1 MQKHKETTIALDTT
15 SLTRPPSRRN
25 NSLEP
30 LGTRGEPDVN
40 NQVGMTP
47 SPHGRRRMTSAIGTG
62 VHPTPINSQKLP
74 HKYMIEG
81 GERVRKRLSSIVS
94 SKRSS
99 SRKMALLH
107 PHKYPHPVFNN
118 IHDDREHSEENNS
131 DSDSSDDGMTPGV
144 ADVRH
149 RAQFFKSLIGPTTYE
164 DGGLVTKGHVD
175 HRGITPHVVFST
187 THTPPSVA
195 KNPVITCN
203 QPVTCGFCSST
214 NLSWILRC
222 SFCGSA
228 RMSDAPRLKYLI
240 DMILSIDPR
249 IKPDNLAKRILD
261 YAKFDRVALKAEATF
276 KQAGLVRAKAAIMM
290 MNRTVSTL
298 RFQIMRMIFVAWKNA
313 KASGLRE
320 QAIIQRCISI
330 KQAQTK
336 RKCRQDAF
344 AVWRGYV
351 ARVTD
356 ERLQRFQVAFKRNEL
371 TKLRRIWG
379 SWRSFLRIRG
389 KEKAEETRRH
399 YEDELRDT
407 PLEAQKEIDRLK
419 EIQQETLKLVFTA
432 GDSILELLQVSLR
445 KADHSVLKTLQ
456 LVQMY
461 PTTAGEFFESA
472 HGNELLDALS
482 SGHAMPQ
489 IDGFGLDDEK
499 DDETMRHLLDQTIE
513 QIEQSPPSDSLM
525 QWINFQ
531 RRRGAE
537 MGTISESPTKGTV
550 DGGSTSEK
558 PSSAKTKI
566 RLKDKK
572 KEFKPI
578 KYLQDLRAVIA
589 SPGVMLKLLCHTSA
603 EAQAE
608 YDRIRSTELTNT
620 ATIAAENSTTA
631 TTLSPSAQVQL
642 RSYFKIVPRILN
654 LPPDIV
660 ARDSFVLNDF
670 DSLYAYTVY
679 LYLFHPNYVAP
690 GMVLSP
696 RYHLSYSF
704 LTPQWQKVKTSLQE
718 NECDPFAQQQF
729 YIFLSK
735 LKRINLQFLRFIDI
749 CKAVR
754 HIASWHERCVT
765 REAFNDFSRR
775 VLCKD
780 SNISVSLEKET
791 LASWV
796 SLPASKL
803 MSLCDGEDEFRKIE
817 QVYKD
822 NVLDL
827 IKIFRI
833 YGSAAG
839 GKGILEQE
847 FLKVMTKAGV
857 TNKKNILRS
866 HLQLIYQ
873 QSRQSNGENP
883 STGAS
888 ITQGT
893 TGAEGE
899 EEAEDRGATPNE
911 FFEALTRVAYHN
923 YQKRRE
929 FMGQIATMMNMGDEV
944 SMETINGSGSLLAC
958 VIDLVVDK
966 VVPLTKKFQEQGL
979 TFKKQM
985 IYPDVQHVCKAQEK
999 KLKRVFISYS
1009 QRNKN
1014 PQSRGKLLDLSDFE
1028 SLLKDRRLID
1038 ALFPHGRI
1046 KQLVAFVQQDGEI
1059 GNTASSING
1068 YDADSEFVFSEFVE
1082 ALAAI
1087 AVYRNA
1093 NPYLPFAKKLETF
1106 FEEYF

>member
-1 MQKHKETTIALDTT
+1 MRSVDATP
-15 SLTRPPSRRN
+15 SLSRPLSRRN

-30 LGTRGEPDVN
+30 LGTRGEADVN
-40 NQVGMTP
+40 NQAGTMS
-47 SPHGRRRMTSAIGTG
+47 SPQGRRRMTSTIGSGAHSLSTNS
-62 VHPTPINSQKLP
+62 PKPSQK
-74 HKYMIEG
+74 YIVEG
-81 GERVRKRLSSIVS
+81 GERVGKRLKSIVS
-94 SKRSS
+94 TKRA
-99 SRKMALLH
+99 SRKMA
-107 PHKYPHPVFNN
+107 HKHPHPVFNN
-118 IHDDREHSEENNS
+118 IHDDREHNEENNS
-131 DSDSSDDGMTPGV
+131 DSDSSDDELAPGL

-164 DGGLVTKGHVD
+164 DGGLVTKGNVD

-187 THTPPSVA
+187 THTPPSMV
-195 KNPVITCN
+195 KNPIITSS

-214 NLSWILRC
+214 NLSWVLRC

-249 IKPDNLAKRILD
+249 IKPDILAKRILD

-298 RFQIMRMIFVAWKNA
+298 RFQMMRMIFLAWKNA

-344 AVWRGYV
+344 SVWRGYV
-351 ARVTD
+351 SRVTD

-389 KEKAEETRRH
+389 KEKVEEMRRH

-432 GDSILELLQVSLR
+432 GDSILELLQVSIR

-482 SGHAMPQ
+482 IGHAMPQ

-499 DDETMRHLLDQTIE
+499 DDETMKHLLDQAIE
-513 QIEQSPPSDSLM
+513 RIEQSPPSDSLM
-525 QWINFQ
+525 QWFNFQ

-537 MGTISESPTKGTV
+537 MGTIIDSPTKGAT
-550 DGGSTSEK
+550 DSSSTSEK

-589 SPGVMLKLLCHTSA
+589 SPGVMLKLLCHTST

-608 YDRIRSTELTNT
+608 YDRIRSTEITNT
-620 ATIAAENSTTA
+620 AATVAAENSTTA

-642 RSYFKIVPRILN
+642 RSYFKIVPKILN

-660 ARDSFVLNDF
+660 TRDSFVLNDF
-670 DSLYAYTVY
+670 DSLYAYAVY

-704 LTPQWQKVKTSLQE
+704 LTPQWQKVKTSLQD

-754 HIASWHERCVT
+754 HIANWHERCVT

-796 SLPASKL
+796 SLPAQKL

-873 QSRQSNGENP
+873 QSRQSNGGIPMDNPNNGSSISGP
-883 STGAS
+883 ST
-888 ITQGT
+888 
-893 TGAEGE
+893 EGE

-944 SMETINGSGSLLAC
+944 SMETINGSGSLLSC
-958 VIDLVVDK
+958 VVDLVVDK

-999 KLKRVFISYS
+999 KLKRIFISYS

-1028 SLLKDRRLID
+1028 SLLKDKRLID
-1038 ALFPHGRI
+1038 ALFPYGRI

>member
-1 MQKHKETTIALDTT
+1 MQKQKETAISLRNVDPRT
-15 SLTRPPSRRN
+15 SLTRSLSRRN

-30 LGTRGEPDVN
+30 LGTRGDVS
-40 NQVGMTP
+40 NQAGATS
-47 SPHGRRRMTSAIGTG
+47 SPHGRRRVASTIG
-62 VHPTPINSQKLP
+62 VHSPSTNSPKLSQKYLV
-74 HKYMIEG
+74 EG
-81 GERVRKRLSSIVS
+81 NNRVGKRLNCIVA
-94 SKRSS
+94 SKRAI
-99 SRKMALLH
+99 SRKMAVMH
-107 PHKYPHPVFNN
+107 SHEPPHPVFNN

-131 DSDSSDDGMTPGV
+131 DSDGSDDGLGPGV

-164 DGGLVTKGHVD
+164 DGGLVTKGNVD

-195 KNPVITCN
+195 KNPVIICN

-214 NLSWILRC
+214 NLSWVLRC

-249 IKPDNLAKRILD
+249 IKPDLLAKRILD

-298 RFQIMRMIFVAWKNA
+298 RFQITRMVFLAWKNA
-313 KASGLRE
+313 KAAGLRE
-320 QAIIQRCISI
+320 QALIQRCISI

-344 AVWRGYV
+344 SVWRGYV
-351 ARVTD
+351 ARVSD
-356 ERLQRFQVAFKRNEL
+356 ERMQRFQVAFRRNEL

-379 SWRSFLRIRG
+379 SWRSFLRLRG
-389 KEKAEETRRH
+389 KEKVEELRRH
-399 YEDELRDT
+399 FEEELRDT
-407 PLEAQKEIDRLK
+407 PLEAQEEIDRLK
-419 EIQQETLKLVFTA
+419 EVQQETLKLVFTA

-461 PTTAGEFFESA
+461 PSTAGEFFETA

-499 DDETMRHLLDQTIE
+499 DDETMKQLLDKTLE
-513 QIEQSPPSDSLM
+513 KVEHSPPSDSLM
-525 QWINFQ
+525 QWLNFQ

-537 MGTISESPTKGTV
+537 MGTIIDSPTRGTS
-550 DGGSTSEK
+550 DGNEK
-558 PSSAKTKI
+558 PSSAKTKN

-572 KEFKPI
+572 KEFKPL

-589 SPGVMLKLLCHTSA
+589 SPGVMLKLLCHSSF

-620 ATIAAENSTTA
+620 AANVAAENSTTA

-642 RSYFKIVPRILN
+642 RSYFKIVPKILN

-660 ARDSFVLNDF
+660 TRDSFVLNDF
-670 DSLYAYTVY
+670 DSLYAYAVY

-690 GMVLSP
+690 GMDLSP

-803 MSLCDGEDEFRKIE
+803 LSICDGEDEFRKIE

-873 QSRQSNGENP
+873 QSRQSNGGISDTSN
-883 STGAS
+883 TGVS
-888 ITQGT
+888 ISGPAT
-893 TGAEGE
+893 EGE
-899 EEAEDRGATPNE
+899 EEVEDRGATPNE

-944 SMETINGSGSLLAC
+944 SMETINGSGSLLLC
-958 VIDLVVDK
+958 VMDLVVDK
-966 VVPLTKKFQEQGL
+966 IVPLTKKFQEQGL

-999 KLKRVFISYS
+999 KLKRIFSSYS

-1028 SLLKDRRLID
+1028 SLLKDKKLID

-1059 GNTASSING
+1059 GNTATSING

>member
-1 MQKHKETTIALDTT
+1 MVDDAKQSFPVETI
-15 SLTRPPSRRN
+15 
-25 NSLEP
+25 
-30 LGTRGEPDVN
+30 
-40 NQVGMTP
+40 
-47 SPHGRRRMTSAIGTG
+47 
-62 VHPTPINSQKLP
+62 
-74 HKYMIEG
+74 
-81 GERVRKRLSSIVS
+81 
-94 SKRSS
+94 
-99 SRKMALLH
+99 
-107 PHKYPHPVFNN
+107 
-118 IHDDREHSEENNS
+118 
-131 DSDSSDDGMTPGV
+131 
-144 ADVRH
+144 
-149 RAQFFKSLIGPTTYE
+149 
-164 DGGLVTKGHVD
+164 
-175 HRGITPHVVFST
+175 
-187 THTPPSVA
+187 
-195 KNPVITCN
+195 
-203 QPVTCGFCSST
+203 
-214 NLSWILRC
+214 
-222 SFCGSA
+222 
-228 RMSDAPRLKYLI
+228 
-240 DMILSIDPR
+240 
-249 IKPDNLAKRILD
+249 
-261 YAKFDRVALKAEATF
+261 
-276 KQAGLVRAKAAIMM
+276 
-290 MNRTVSTL
+290 
-298 RFQIMRMIFVAWKNA
+298 
-313 KASGLRE
+313 
-320 QAIIQRCISI
+320 
-330 KQAQTK
+330 
-336 RKCRQDAF
+336 
-344 AVWRGYV
+344 
-351 ARVTD
+351 
-356 ERLQRFQVAFKRNEL
+356 
-371 TKLRRIWG
+371 
-379 SWRSFLRIRG
+379 
-389 KEKAEETRRH
+389 
-399 YEDELRDT
+399 
-407 PLEAQKEIDRLK
+407 
-419 EIQQETLKLVFTA
+419 
-432 GDSILELLQVSLR
+432 
-445 KADHSVLKTLQ
+445 Q

-461 PTTAGEFFESA
+461 PTTAGEFFEAA
-472 HGNELLDALS
+472 HGTELLDALS

-499 DDETMRHLLDQTIE
+499 DDQTMQRLLDQTLEKINFA
-513 QIEQSPPSDSLM
+513 QPSDSLI
-525 QWINFQ
+525 QWLNFQ

-537 MGTISESPTKGTV
+537 MGSVSEADAKNITNISTCKGSSS
-550 DGGSTSEK
+550 DSAAEK
-558 PSSAKTKI
+558 PTASKSTKV

-578 KYLQDLRAVIA
+578 KFLQDLRAVIA
-589 SPGVMLKLLCHTSA
+589 SPGVMLKLLCHTSS

-608 YDRIRSTELTNT
+608 YDRIQSTELSNT
-620 ATIAAENSTTA
+620 AASVAAENSTTA
-631 TTLSPSAQVQL
+631 TTLSASAQVQL
-642 RSYFKIVPRILN
+642 RSYFKIIPGILN

-660 ARDSFVLNDF
+660 TRDSFVLNDF
-670 DSLYAYTVY
+670 DSLYAYAVY

-690 GMVLSP
+690 GMVISP

-704 LTPQWQKVKTSLQE
+704 LTPQWQKVKTSLLD

-729 YIFLSK
+729 YIFLTK

-754 HIASWHERCVT
+754 HIASWHERNVT

-775 VLCKD
+775 VLGKD

-796 SLPASKL
+796 ALPASKL
-803 MSLCDGEDEFRKIE
+803 LSLCESEDEFHKIE

-866 HLQLIYQ
+866 HLQIIYQ
-873 QSRQSNGENP
+873 QSRQPNGGIPPDNP
-883 STGAS
+883 NASGNSAPVSTPG
-888 ITQGT
+888 
-893 TGAEGE
+893 EGE
-899 EEAEDRGATPNE
+899 EDAEDRGATPNE

-944 SMETINGSGSLLAC
+944 SMETINGSGSLLLC

-999 KLKRVFISYS
+999 KLKRIFGAYS

-1028 SLLKDRRLID
+1028 SMLKDRRLID
-1038 ALFPHGRI
+1038 ALFPHGKI

-1059 GNTASSING
+1059 GNAASSING

-1082 ALAAI
+1082 ALSAI